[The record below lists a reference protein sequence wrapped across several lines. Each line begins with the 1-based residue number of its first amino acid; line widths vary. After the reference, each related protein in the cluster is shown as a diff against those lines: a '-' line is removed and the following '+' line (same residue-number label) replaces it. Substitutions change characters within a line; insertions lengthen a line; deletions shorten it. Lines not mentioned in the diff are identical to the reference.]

1 MKPLDLDQAVAIS
14 AYTGI
19 MCCMF
24 SDMHSEVEKRLG
36 RPVFTHE
43 FASKDLWE
51 NQIKP
56 AFKDDFLALC
66 NAGPIREENLDAP
79 KA

>member
-1 MKPLDLDQAVAIS
+1 MKPLDLDQAVVIS

-43 FASKDLWE
+43 FASKKLWE
-51 NQIKP
+51 DKIMP

-66 NAGPIREENLDAP
+66 NLGPTPEATNA
-79 KA
+79 

>member
-1 MKPLDLDQAVAIS
+1 MKPLDLDQAVVIS

-19 MCCMF
+19 MCCSF
-24 SDMHSEVEKRLG
+24 SDMHKEVEKRLG

-43 FASKDLWE
+43 FARKDLFE
-51 NQIKP
+51 KEIKP

-66 NAGPIREENLDAP
+66 NTAP
-79 KA
+79 AKEGDY